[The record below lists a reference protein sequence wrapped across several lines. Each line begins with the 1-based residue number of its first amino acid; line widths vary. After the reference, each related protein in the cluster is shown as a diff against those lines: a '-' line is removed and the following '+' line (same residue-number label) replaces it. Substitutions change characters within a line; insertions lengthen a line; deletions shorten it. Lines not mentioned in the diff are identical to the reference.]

1 MYLYNIIEHQ
11 DSLQLKISL
20 LFENGIV
27 ILLLLYFL
35 QILLIFELQL
45 SNYNFQVAVGIHSSR
60 TRSRGQENR
69 ISRRTARC
77 TRRFGHQKIR
87 EHRKMG
93 RRSSR

>member
-1 MYLYNIIEHQ
+1 MSTLVYR
-11 DSLQLKISL
+11 
-20 LFENGIV
+20 FRV
-27 ILLLLYFL
+27 L

-60 TRSRGQENR
+60 IRSRGQENR
-69 ISRRTARC
+69 ISRRMARC
-77 TRRFGHQKIR
+77 MRRFGRQKIR